1 MRRMACFSLGELDAS
16 KASIREYVRQ
26 EESGGQGLH
35 QSQGLV
41 EQSASD
47 EQAVSSGLD
56 VRQTSDVGGR
66 DDLRRIR
73 LDAVTLFARAS

>member
-1 MRRMACFSLGELDAS
+1 
-16 KASIREYVRQ
+16 
-26 EESGGQGLH
+26 
-35 QSQGLV
+35 
-41 EQSASD
+41 
-47 EQAVSSGLD
+47 